1 MVKKGDCG
9 IQQLIAKVVAFLETK
24 LCLFCMAYWY
34 HGEVKGIFED
44 DMPISVNKSN
54 E

>member
-1 MVKKGDCG
+1 MVNKGNCG
-9 IQQLIAKVVAFLETK
+9 IQQLIAKVVAFQGDKVVFIL
-24 LCLFCMAYWY
+24 